1 MNRILILVLAVLMS
15 ATSLLAQGTETP
27 PNSTSRMDGS
37 SERAASIEGQVSLPD
52 GSPAPYVYLR
62 LEPEGA
68 GGMLQSASTDS
79 SGNFSFSGAT
89 VGSNYNIT
97 GSVPGFQPVSKLV
110 MITGQLSYVNITL
123 IALPGTNAAASAA
136 MLKKQ
141 APVPPKAIEQY
152 NKGLQDLDQGKASD
166 AESAFKKAVKI
177 YPEFANSYLRLSAI
191 YADQNR
197 FPDAEDAIHHAE
209 AIDKGNPDNYAYL
222 GYLYMK
228 QKQPDK
234 AQQSFEKSVQM
245 APNDWFAQLEM
256 GRLLYDQKGYKDA
269 LPHLELA
276 HKLHPQAASV
286 HLLLYDDLIRLNDRK
301 GALAELDDFVARFPN
316 SHEAAQMKK
325 VRPALAAAAAGQH

>member
-1 MNRILILVLAVLMS
+1 MRVTIS
-15 ATSLLAQGTETP
+15 R
-27 PNSTSRMDGS
+27 STASVEEKDAGS
-37 SERAASIEGQVSLPD
+37 
-52 GSPAPYVYLR
+52 
-62 LEPEGA
+62 
-68 GGMLQSASTDS
+68 
-79 SGNFSFSGAT
+79 
-89 VGSNYNIT
+89 
-97 GSVPGFQPVSKLV
+97 
-110 MITGQLSYVNITL
+110 
-123 IALPGTNAAASAA
+123 AASAA

-197 FPDAEDAIHHAE
+197 FPDAEEAIHHAE

-234 AQQSFEKSVQM
+234 AQQSFEKSIQV
-245 APNDWFAQLEM
+245 APNDWFAQLEL
-256 GRLLYDQKGYKDA
+256 GRLVYDQKDYAGA

-276 HKLHPQAASV
+276 HKLHPQVASV
-286 HLLLYDDLIRLNDRK
+286 HLLLYDDLIRLNKRK
-301 GALAELDDFVARFPN
+301 DALAELDDFVARFPK
-316 SHEAAQMKK
+316 SREAAQMKK
-325 VRPALAAAAAGQH
+325 VRPALAAAAASQH